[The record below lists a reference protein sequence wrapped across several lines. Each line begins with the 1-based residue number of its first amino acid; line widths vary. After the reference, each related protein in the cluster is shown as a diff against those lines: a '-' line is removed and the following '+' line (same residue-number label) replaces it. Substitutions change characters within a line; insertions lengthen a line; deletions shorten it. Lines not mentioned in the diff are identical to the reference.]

1 VLAHVRDGTG
11 AGAEREHRFTFQHGY
26 DGPQPGA
33 SKNMIKILLLA
44 IVVLVVYVIYLRTKR
59 QG

>member
-1 VLAHVRDGTG
+1 
-11 AGAEREHRFTFQHGY
+11 
-26 DGPQPGA
+26 
-33 SKNMIKILLLA
+33 MIKILLLA